1 MYNYLKIRGYE
12 KFNEIFPMD
21 PFESNLV
28 STNHSLCL
36 HVYERSVHL
45 KFDYVLF
52 PAINFAVRYLALY
65 LPPLSVTVVV
75 VFANV
80 NKQQHKQQQ

>member
-1 MYNYLKIRGYE
+1 MV
-12 KFNEIFPMD
+12 

-28 STNHSLCL
+28 STNHSICL

-65 LPPLSVTVVV
+65 LPPLSVSDVTVVVV